1 MDMMENRL
9 ESVLAAIEEAIALA
23 GRPPGTVE
31 LMAVSKTHGY
41 DEILAVFSQG
51 QRLFGENRVQEVLE
65 KFPSGDRPFKLHLIG
80 HLQTNKVRK
89 IVTEVDGIDSV
100 DSIRLAQSIN
110 NECLKI
116 GKVMPVLLEF
126 NTSQEVSKTGFE
138 DESSFFNCLDEI
150 AMLPAIA
157 VKGLMTIGPLSS
169 HEREVRSA
177 FARLRGL
184 QEKSTACHPEM
195 DFSVLSMGMSQDF
208 IWAIKEG
215 STQVRIGTAIF
226 GHRSSV

>member
-1 MDMMENRL
+1 
-9 ESVLAAIEEAIALA
+9 
-23 GRPPGTVE
+23 
-31 LMAVSKTHGY
+31 
-41 DEILAVFSQG
+41 
-51 QRLFGENRVQEVLE
+51 
-65 KFPSGDRPFKLHLIG
+65 
-80 HLQTNKVRK
+80 
-89 IVTEVDGIDSV
+89 
-100 DSIRLAQSIN
+100 
-110 NECLKI
+110 
-116 GKVMPVLLEF
+116 MPVLLEF